1 MYHFAQL
8 YKYRYRGCRFLHSI
22 ALSGEFKYNGLL
34 ANEMYSDRIRLFEK
48 IALQKSDDAAG
59 NAGAGRPGLE
69 ALLGAAATEIVRF
82 LVHHQGPTDR
92 PANTHQAQV
101 VIRAIDTRHSVL
113 PDLDI
118 AEIADV
124 TQRIARC
131 SVIHLKRNRSSFT
144 VMEWREL

>member
-1 MYHFAQL
+1 M
-8 YKYRYRGCRFLHSI
+8 
-22 ALSGEFKYNGLL
+22 FK
-34 ANEMYSDRIRLFEK
+34 K
-48 IALQKSDDAAG
+48 IPLQKSDDTAG
-59 NAGAGRPGLE
+59 NSGTRRPGLE
-69 ALLGAAATEIVRF
+69 TLLGTAATEIVGF
-82 LVHHQGPTDR
+82 LVYHYSPTDR
-92 PANTHQAQV
+92 PSNTHQAQV
-101 VIRAIDTRHSVL
+101 VIYAIDMRHSVL